1 MVLLFNINGY
11 HLIIIL
17 SLLLIQSIEEK
28 IVSQEFDNLF
38 NSYQTFAVYHKQY
51 DGVNFIINMGL
62 NYTWREITFNPVK
75 TENVEIKHNFTID
88 SIKVYGEVSNCDFK
102 LLPADISIPNFT
114 FYYSYANKKTSSASI
129 GFASHFDK
137 EDFSV
142 VHQLKKNNMIDRAS
156 FGFGEIIDNRGRLF
170 FGGIPI
176 KHIQNKEKGS
186 CTISQ
191 GYMTWGCSLLQV
203 STDKYIYDNKE
214 GYAYFDSN
222 IKRII
227 APNEFMK
234 EMETKVF
241 NKYLKEGICEYL
253 EGGFTKSIECECD
266 SMKNFPSITF
276 NFGTFEITLNQ
287 TQLFS
292 SIFRLCFFNIE
303 GHNESNWVIGNSFFS
318 QFYSLFDY
326 EDNTITF
333 YADKTQMKSFSQK
346 SSNIMLKHI
355 MIYNS
360 IILLVSIIFTL
371 ITKY

>member
-75 TENVEIKHNFTID
+75 TENVEIKHNFTIG

-102 LLPADISIPNFT
+102 FLPADISIPNFT
-114 FYYSYANKKTSSASI
+114 FYYSYANEKTSSASI

-203 STDKYIYDNKE
+203 STDKYIYDNKD

-241 NKYLKEGICEYL
+241 NKYLKEGICEY
-253 EGGFTKSIECECD
+253 
-266 SMKNFPSITF
+266 
-276 NFGTFEITLNQ
+276 
-287 TQLFS
+287 FS
-292 SIFRLCFFNIE
+292 S
-303 GHNESNWVIGNSFFS
+303 
-318 QFYSLFDY
+318 
-326 EDNTITF
+326 
-333 YADKTQMKSFSQK
+333 
-346 SSNIMLKHI
+346 
-355 MIYNS
+355 
-360 IILLVSIIFTL
+360 
-371 ITKY
+371 